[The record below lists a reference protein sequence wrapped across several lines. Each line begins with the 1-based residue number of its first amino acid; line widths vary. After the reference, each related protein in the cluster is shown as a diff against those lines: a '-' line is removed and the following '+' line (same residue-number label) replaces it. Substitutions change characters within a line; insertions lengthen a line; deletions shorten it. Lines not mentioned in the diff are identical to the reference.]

1 MTPAVSNLQCWKSQH
16 TGLGTLEKGEHRV
29 TDHIQI
35 CCRARYVA
43 SWRWQMSEM
52 NPENLWRVFIWLSL
66 ILIPHFSTA
75 ISETVQ
81 FCHSSGLEKAHWL
94 TISEL
99 KADWI
104 DQRFIFFFFSE
115 LIGYEIHTFPQGH
128 PLKSSNNLF
137 WIPLSAGHA
146 KCLNSSFQS

>member
-1 MTPAVSNLQCWKSQH
+1 MKIQLLMTPAVSNLQCWKSQH

-104 DQRFIFFFFSE
+104 DQRFIYFFFF
-115 LIGYEIHTFPQGH
+115 
-128 PLKSSNNLF
+128 
-137 WIPLSAGHA
+137 WINWVWNTYISTGPSLE
-146 KCLNSSFQS
+146 K